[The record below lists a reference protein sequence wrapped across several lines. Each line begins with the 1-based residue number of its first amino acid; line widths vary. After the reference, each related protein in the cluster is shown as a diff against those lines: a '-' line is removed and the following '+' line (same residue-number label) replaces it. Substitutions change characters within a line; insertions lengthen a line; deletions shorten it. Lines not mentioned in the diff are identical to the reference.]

1 MTRFVLAAVA
11 LWTVGAIALLSI
23 DNMWAAGSIWLVCK
37 LAGIVFLLLPLPRWL
52 RWRNQSV

>member
-1 MTRFVLAAVA
+1 MTGFVFAALA
-11 LWTVGAIALLSI
+11 LWIVGALALLAI

-52 RWRNQSV
+52 RRRNQPV